1 MKSIKCPECGFVGW
15 ADVERCKKCGVIRL
29 ADPAGEDQMS
39 SPSYRD
45 YQPAYPRYSTEGQ
58 KKGLAVASLV
68 LGIVGFFTLGVLGV
82 GAVIGTILAI
92 VAMKRAKRE
101 PEEYGG
107 GGVAIAGLVTNILC
121 LATMIPVLLIAAI
134 AIPNLLAARRAAN
147 EGSSIAT
154 LRSIHSAQATYQA
167 TRGNGSYGTLEQL
180 TDNAAGEALLSP
192 ELADGTRNGYR
203 FTVEL
208 NTSRY
213 DNAAGFQVNAV
224 PLEYGKTGNRSF
236 YVDETGVI
244 RGENNRGAV
253 ASELSP
259 PLDDDSFASRPSQRR
274 SYSEEEE

>member
-1 MKSIKCPECGFVGW
+1 MRSIKCPECGFVSW
-15 ADVERCKKCGVIRL
+15 ADVERCKKCGVVRL

-39 SPSYRD
+39 SPSYRE
-45 YQPAYPRYSTEGQ
+45 YQPAYPSYPTGDV

-68 LGIVGFFTLGVLGV
+68 LGIVGFFTLGILGV

-92 VAMKRAKRE
+92 VAMKRAKRN

-121 LATMIPVLLIAAI
+121 LATMIPVLFIAAI

-167 TRGNGSYGTLEQL
+167 TRGNGSYGTLDQL
-180 TDNAAGEALLSP
+180 TDSAAGEALLSP
-192 ELADGTRNGYR
+192 ELANGSRNGYR

-208 NTSRY
+208 KTNY
-213 DNAAGFQVNAV
+213 DDSPGFQVSAV
-224 PLEYGKTGNRSF
+224 PIEYGNTGTRSF
-236 YVDETGVI
+236 FVDETGVI

-253 ASELSP
+253 ATELSP
-259 PLDDDSFASRPSQRR
+259 PLDDDGDSPRLSRRR
-274 SYSEEEE
+274 YPDVD